1 MSKLVYI
8 IGNEHGSV
16 FTPKEELDYLRK
28 SQTITSNLIRILAVS
43 ERITHLFSESSTEE
57 NYESSEDFLAKLVN
71 MGEKESTKLVNEII
85 KKVKDHGMES
95 LVSYLEIAK
104 VRRLGINI
112 KHYPTECTFFD
123 DEIKLLEDY
132 FKIFSLDKKVDDKF
146 RENLERLTKGM
157 SADERALVCYDI
169 PLISSLLLKTRDFY
183 ILSNLKKYSGDKN
196 LIVIGRAH
204 KLEDVSKDKDFK
216 VFRIDVANEFSGDM
230 PKNIREEIEAYAS
243 ENKVKSNIIYR

>member
-104 VRRLGINI
+104 VRR
-112 KHYPTECTFFD
+112 
-123 DEIKLLEDY
+123 
-132 FKIFSLDKKVDDKF
+132 
-146 RENLERLTKGM
+146 
-157 SADERALVCYDI
+157 
-169 PLISSLLLKTRDFY
+169 
-183 ILSNLKKYSGDKN
+183 
-196 LIVIGRAH
+196 
-204 KLEDVSKDKDFK
+204 
-216 VFRIDVANEFSGDM
+216 
-230 PKNIREEIEAYAS
+230 
-243 ENKVKSNIIYR
+243 